1 MSRKS
6 KPHSGSKS
14 YYPRVRAKKQTPS
27 FRSFGPKEAWAGKGD
42 VAKPLNFMGYKVGM
56 LQLMGT
62 DRHERA
68 VSYGQEIIV
77 PATAIECPP
86 MKVFGIRAY
95 GKVEGTYGMHALGD
109 VLADNVDKDLRR
121 RIRNFKKKGRG
132 HGRGAE
138 LAKEGKGGRE
148 TVVNAGAGGKG
159 TEKAMPALADMEKAK
174 DKILEIR
181 LLVHTQPRLS
191 GGEKKR
197 PDVSEIALTGGVNS
211 QLEYAKSKLGQELRV
226 GDVFEEKQFVDVRA
240 VNKGHG
246 FEGPVKRFGVK
257 TQRPKSKTQR
267 IVGSIG
273 PWNPSTVMYTVA
285 RAGQMGYH
293 NRTEINKRIIMM
305 GADASAI
312 NPVGGFRHYGKIEN
326 EFLLLAGSVPG
337 PAKRAVAM
345 RRNVRKAQVQNW
357 KVVDLKV
364 SGRKNETRAEG
375 EAEGEEAA

>member
-1 MSRKS
+1 MGKKS
-6 KPHSGSKS
+6 KPHSGSKG

-42 VAKPLNFMGYKVGM
+42 EAKPLNFMGYKVGM

-62 DRHERA
+62 DRHERS

-86 MKVFGIRAY
+86 MKVYGIRAY
-95 GKVEGTYGMHALGD
+95 GTGEGVYGLQTLGD

-121 RIRNFKKKGRG
+121 RIRNFKKKGKG
-132 HGRGAE
+132 HGRAAE
-138 LAKEGKGGRE
+138 AAKEGKGAEGK
-148 TVVNAGAGGKG
+148 GGKEG
-159 TEKAMPALADMEKAK
+159 ALKGKELAMPTLADMEKAK
-174 DKILEIR
+174 EKISEIR

-211 QLEYAKSKLGQELRV
+211 QFEYARSKLGQELRV
-226 GDVFEEKQFVDVRA
+226 GDVFTEKQFVDVRA

-293 NRTEINKRIIMM
+293 NRTEINKRIIML
-305 GADASAI
+305 GADAGAI
-312 NPVGGFRHYGKIEN
+312 NPIGGFRHYGKIEN

-345 RRNVRKAQVQNW
+345 RRNVRKAQEQNW
-357 KVVDLKV
+357 KVTDLKV
-364 SGRKNETRAEG
+364 SGRKNETRAE
-375 EAEGEEAA
+375 EGEEAA

>member
-1 MSRKS
+1 MTRKS
-6 KPHSGSKS
+6 KPHSGSKG

-27 FRSFGPKEAWAGKGD
+27 FRSFGPKEGWAGKGD
-42 VAKPLNFMGYKVGM
+42 EAKPLNFLGYKAGM

-62 DRHERA
+62 DRHERS
-68 VSYGQEIIV
+68 VSYGQEIVV

-86 MKVFGIRAY
+86 MKVFGVRAY
-95 GKVEGTYGMHALGD
+95 GKGEGTYGMRALGD

-132 HGRGAE
+132 HGKGS
-138 LAKEGKGGRE
+138 EGKGKE
-148 TVVNAGAGGKG
+148 TATGTGEKGGEGKTKNEKGSVFAGF
-159 TEKAMPALADMEKAK
+159 ADMEKAK
-174 DKILEIR
+174 EKISEIR

-191 GGEKKR
+191 GGEKKK

-226 GDVFEEKQFVDVRA
+226 GDVFAEKQFVDVRA

-257 TQRPKSKTQR
+257 TQRPKAKTQR

-273 PWNPSTVMYTVA
+273 PWNPSTVMYTIA

-293 NRTEINKRIIMM
+293 NRTEINKRIIML
-305 GADASAI
+305 GADAGEI
-312 NPVGGFRHYGKIEN
+312 NPAGGFRHYGKIGN

-345 RRNVRKAQVQNW
+345 RRNVRKAQEQNW

-364 SGRKNETRAEG
+364 SGRKNETRAE
-375 EAEGEEAA
+375 EGEEAA